1 MTVEPLVP
9 DMAPSLISS
18 PNDAVSGDASA
29 FGKALD
35 TVGALLDGAT
45 GKESLYANGIGSL
58 QDAMIERARADVAL
72 SIATAAAQRGV
83 QAMQSILNMQV

>member
-9 DMAPSLISS
+9 DIAPSLAV
-18 PNDAVSGDASA
+18 PNDASAADPGA

-35 TVGALLDGAT
+35 AVGALLDGANSS
-45 GKESLYANGIGSL
+45 ENLYANGTGSL
-58 QDAMIERARADVAL
+58 QNAVIERARADVAL